1 MDKDGPVKVED
12 TTGVELLIAKT
23 MTMTLI
29 SLDLKRRREAK
40 RLRTPCTVLVK
51 ERQKNLHC

>member
-29 SLDLKRRREAK
+29 SLDLKRRRKAK
-40 RLRTPCTVLVK
+40 KQRG
-51 ERQKNLHC
+51 